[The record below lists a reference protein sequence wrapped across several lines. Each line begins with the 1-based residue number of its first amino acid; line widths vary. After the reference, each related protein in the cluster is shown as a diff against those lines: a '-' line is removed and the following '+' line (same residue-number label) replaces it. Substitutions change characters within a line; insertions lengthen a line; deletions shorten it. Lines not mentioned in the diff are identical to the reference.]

1 MIIEKWFLVNAT
13 YKCIYCNIIL
23 TYIIYIYIFFF
34 SSGILKL
41 YYSQINV
48 SFLYY
53 YSYCIIEIYSLCA
66 NILDH
71 KIDFDFE

>member
-1 MIIEKWFLVNAT
+1 MHILQYNID
-13 YKCIYCNIIL
+13 IY
-23 TYIIYIYIFFF
+23 YIYIYFFFF
-34 SSGILKL
+34 SCYLKL
-41 YYSQINV
+41 FYSQINV